1 MGHFSPILIP
11 KYYSTPVNKCS
22 CGSKRQKV
30 YNYETMRSI
39 IYIIINAFAALS
51 AAYILPGISL
61 HNWVTA
67 LVVAVVLGV
76 LNAVVRP
83 ILIFM
88 TLPVTV
94 VTLGLFLLVINAVMV
109 LLAAWLVPGFK
120 VDGFW
125 WALAFSVTVSLINS
139 VLLAL
144 T

>member
-1 MGHFSPILIP
+1 
-11 KYYSTPVNKCS
+11 
-22 CGSKRQKV
+22 
-30 YNYETMRSI
+30 MRSI